1 MPDLD
6 RWTAFSRHL
15 GIKRAILCQGVV
27 WEIEKVMIYQFTP
40 VMSGVVETSLK
51 IFLHSL
57 RSVVIDKVAEANA
70 KEITATS
77 IEMGQILTDRQ
88 SFGRFGA

>member
-1 MPDLD
+1 
-6 RWTAFSRHL
+6 
-15 GIKRAILCQGVV
+15 
-27 WEIEKVMIYQFTP
+27 MIYQFIP

-57 RSVVIDKVAEANA
+57 RSVVIDEVAEANAKVIDKVAEANA
-70 KEITATS
+70 KEITATN
-77 IEMGQILTDRQ
+77 IEMGRILTDRQ